1 MDEEE
6 SNPELKTCEANLEC
20 ANNNLYTVHVYTIYM
35 YLVPSTA
42 LGIAKHHKQH
52 LQVVGY
58 IQCTS
63 LYTN

>member
-20 ANNNLYTVHVYTIYM
+20 ANNNLYIVHVYTIYF
-35 YLVPSTA
+35 VSSTA

-58 IQCTS
+58 IQCIS